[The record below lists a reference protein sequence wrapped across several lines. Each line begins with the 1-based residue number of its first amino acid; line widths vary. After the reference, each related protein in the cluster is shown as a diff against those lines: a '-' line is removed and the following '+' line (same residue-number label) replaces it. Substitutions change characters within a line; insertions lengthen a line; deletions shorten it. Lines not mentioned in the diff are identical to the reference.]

1 MLFRV
6 ALLQQLMVFLI
17 LSYQETLLYNIKE
30 NIDKIKSIIK
40 DTHKNSNFEKY
51 PLPNLVAVSKKQNEE
66 KVIEALEA
74 GQKYFG
80 ENRVQEAQQRWALKI
95 QQYKDLEIRLIG
107 PLQTNKLK
115 QALNIFDVI
124 ETIDREKLADEIA
137 NKFNENVK
145 TKSFYIQINT
155 GSEIQKSG
163 IEPLHSDNFI
173 KYCKEDLRLPVVGL
187 MCIPPLNEEPA
198 MHFAL
203 LKKIADRNN
212 LKELS
217 MGMSNDYKEAIKF
230 GATSVRVGSAIFGNR
245 E

>member
-1 MLFRV
+1 M
-6 ALLQQLMVFLI
+6 
-17 LSYQETLLYNIKE
+17 YGIKE
-30 NIDKIKSIIK
+30 NIKIIKSIIE
-40 DTHKNSNFEKY
+40 DTHKNSNFAKF
-51 PLPNLVAVSKKQNEE
+51 PPPKLVAVSKKQNEE

-95 QQYKDLEIRLIG
+95 QQYKNLEIRLIG
-107 PLQTNKLK
+107 QLQTNKVK
-115 QALNIFDVI
+115 QALNLFDII
-124 ETIDREKLADEIA
+124 ETIDREKLAKEIA
-137 NKFNENVK
+137 KNFNENVK
-145 TKSFYIQINT
+145 TKSFFIQVNT

-163 IEPLHSDNFI
+163 IEPLQSDNFI
-173 KYCKEDLRLPVVGL
+173 KYCKKDLRLPVVGL

-212 LKELS
+212 LHELS
-217 MGMSNDYKEAIKF
+217 MGMSNDFKEAVKF

>member
-1 MLFRV
+1 MPFRV

-51 PLPNLVAVSKKQNEE
+51 PLPNLVAVSKKQNDD

-80 ENRVQEAQQRWALKI
+80 ENRVQEAKERWALKL
-95 QQYKDLEIRLIG
+95 QQYKNLEIRLIG
-107 PLQTNKLK
+107 PLQTNKVK
-115 QALNIFDVI
+115 QALNLFDVI
-124 ETIDREKLADEIA
+124 ETIDREKLANEIA

-145 TKSFYIQINT
+145 TKSFYIEINT

-163 IEPLHSDNFI
+163 IEPLQSDNFI

-217 MGMSNDYKEAIKF
+217 MGMSNDFKEAIKF

>member
-1 MLFRV
+1 
-6 ALLQQLMVFLI
+6 MVFLI
-17 LSYQETLLYNIKE
+17 LSYKETLLYNIKE

>member
-1 MLFRV
+1 MHK
-6 ALLQQLMVFLI
+6 
-17 LSYQETLLYNIKE
+17 IKE
-30 NIDKIKSIIK
+30 NIEIIK
-40 DTHKNSNFEKY
+40 TTIEDTHKNSNFVKC
-51 PLPNLVAVSKKQNEE
+51 PLPKLVAVSKKQNEE
-66 KVIEALEA
+66 KVIEALDA
-74 GQKYFG
+74 GQKCFG
-80 ENRVQEAQQRWALKI
+80 ENRVQEAQQRWPLKT
-95 QQYKDLEIRLIG
+95 QQYTNLEIRLIG
-107 PLQTNKLK
+107 PLQTNKVK
-115 QALNIFDVI
+115 QALNLFDVI
-124 ETIDREKLADEIA
+124 ETIDREKLANEIA
-137 NKFNENVK
+137 NKFNENIK
-145 TKSFYIQINT
+145 TKSLYIQINT

-212 LKELS
+212 LNKLS
-217 MGMSNDYKEAIKF
+217 MGMSSDFKEAIKF